1 MADYKVLDY
10 EPSDSFG
17 GVFAL
22 PKKDVKFV
30 DKNTNEFVSIKRIKM
45 PKLHEEYIF
54 KVKIHGQKA
63 KIMKGKVVGKYG
75 DDHVLVEDLKTG
87 VKESFFRRDVLTG
100 DVRFKL
106 LHSHK

>member
-22 PKKDVKFV
+22 PKKDIKFV
-30 DKNTNEFVSIKRIKM
+30 DKNRNEFVSIKRIKM

-54 KVKIHGQKA
+54 KVKIRDK
-63 KIMKGKVVGKYG
+63 K
-75 DDHVLVEDLKTG
+75 
-87 VKESFFRRDVLTG
+87 RRL
-100 DVRFKL
+100 
-106 LHSHK
+106 